1 VDQEEKAVAEAAEAL
16 VVSGRPTE
24 AAEVTAPMEEMV
36 QTVRLGAP
44 EASP

>member
-1 VDQEEKAVAEAAEAL
+1 VDQEEKAVAVAAEDRA
-16 VVSGRPTE
+16 VSGRPAE